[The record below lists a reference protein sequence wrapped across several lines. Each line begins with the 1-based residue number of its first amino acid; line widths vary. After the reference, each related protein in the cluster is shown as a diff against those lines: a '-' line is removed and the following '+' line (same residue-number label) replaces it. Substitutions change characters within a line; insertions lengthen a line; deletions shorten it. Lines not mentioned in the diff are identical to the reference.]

1 MGIVRKVLS
10 DIIINI
16 VEHKYRTRSINETK
30 VGTKPSM
37 TIKYDETGYGYKVHP
52 RGETPLRLP
61 WYRVSS
67 LSKEV
72 SDNGLPVFTSKN
84 QSQSKNFLISEEFL
98 TEKGNVGVKPQSG
111 KEVQ

>member
-1 MGIVRKVLS
+1 M
-10 DIIINI
+10 
-16 VEHKYRTRSINETK
+16 TRSVNETK
-30 VGTKPSM
+30 VGTNPTM
-37 TIKYDETGYGYKVHP
+37 TIKYNETGYKVHP

-98 TEKGNVGVKPQSG
+98 TEKGNVGVKPQSR

>member
-37 TIKYDETGYGYKVHP
+37 TIKYDETGYGYKV
-52 RGETPLRLP
+52 TP
-61 WYRVSS
+61 
-67 LSKEV
+67 
-72 SDNGLPVFTSKN
+72 
-84 QSQSKNFLISEEFL
+84 
-98 TEKGNVGVKPQSG
+98 GVRHHCCCPGTVYPACQRKSRITACQCSRP
-111 KEVQ
+111 KINLKVTIF